1 MERNPHQIRRSGT
14 AHQFEFH
21 EFVPGPSSHE
31 TKLDCT
37 KAVSSVVRPI
47 LTDSFSIPRHISET
61 CETKQG
67 VYSTTQSDFVRTNTV
82 KEMNSQIFYQPPP
95 SGPLIDSSSGSITN
109 NPTIAFS
116 SHCNTMKEEPV
127 TTNLSLENTNNYLP
141 PCKGVFDNKNFF
153 FWVATND
160 HSAGSFSECGVCGPE
175 KAIWVPNL
183 SETGEPIIEAT
194 SGHGQTI
201 KIDPVDTFWIQ
212 CDCCEKW
219 FHGNCVGVEEYE
231 DALIDKFHCSPL
243 RDVILRHR
251 FAFDDLSQAH
261 LPPEIG
267 TELWIKKF
275 VETEENIPPPD
286 EDNAVVFEN
295 GFDFMERFNR
305 KEEWRKVFLIK
316 VARGLELRVPEKED
330 NFGLHSIV
338 EIFGRSFKVDTIDVY
353 RQVTHSMSIGAFY
366 DKMIS
371 KERPRLYNI
380 LSLEFSQNEAM
391 RKIISPPI
399 LVLELSFVHKL
410 WPDKND
416 LINWDPELRQIVEV
430 VEEHRRNKPE
440 VALFCL
446 CGMAGSYTDFHI
458 DFGGSSVWYHIY
470 TGRKVFYIV
479 EPTTEYLDL
488 FENYQRSENKT
499 EVFFGDL
506 LPNGALRRMVIY
518 EGQTLMIPSGWIHAV
533 YTPVDSLVFGGNFIH
548 ALNAPMQL
556 RIYEM
561 EQRLKKEIGTEEKF
575 LFPHFELVN
584 WYAARSFI
592 LEHLRES
599 NDEGNRADQ
608 YIVDAAKALLP
619 RLKEWMRRD
628 KEEKSAAT
636 QSSFSDVLA
645 KLQKEINKQERVRR
659 SLSPRNSRERCSDSV
674 SVKNLPESNTASLLA
689 DDGAFEGNPSS
700 SRLDSI
706 ESDSEIPIDF
716 RIKLTKKGKSYESS
730 VIEKPDP
737 MLEDVNMTQMF
748 ARRSSS
754 GRQPRP
760 AAWLAAAVGLDELE
774 KTSKRLEE
782 SGEQFALREPI
793 LYDAE
798 MERACEEEEAELLRE
813 EKRKKGKNKMATSKN
828 YFPVRTV
835 KKKKLSTAKQRLAAK
850 LKLK

>member
-1 MERNPHQIRRSGT
+1 
-14 AHQFEFH
+14 
-21 EFVPGPSSHE
+21 
-31 TKLDCT
+31 
-37 KAVSSVVRPI
+37 
-47 LTDSFSIPRHISET
+47 
-61 CETKQG
+61 
-67 VYSTTQSDFVRTNTV
+67 
-82 KEMNSQIFYQPPP
+82 
-95 SGPLIDSSSGSITN
+95 
-109 NPTIAFS
+109 
-116 SHCNTMKEEPV
+116 
-127 TTNLSLENTNNYLP
+127 
-141 PCKGVFDNKNFF
+141 
-153 FWVATND
+153 
-160 HSAGSFSECGVCGPE
+160 
-175 KAIWVPNL
+175 
-183 SETGEPIIEAT
+183 SETGEPLIEPT
-194 SGHGQTI
+194 SGHGQTV

-231 DALIDKFHCSPL
+231 DALIDKFHCCSCSLTNGPTKMRNVL
-243 RDVILRHR
+243 LRHR
-251 FAFDDLSQAH
+251 YAFDDMSQAN

-267 TELWIKKF
+267 TEAWISKF
-275 VETEENIPPPD
+275 VETEGNIPLPC
-286 EDNAVVFEN
+286 EDQAVVFEN
-295 GFDFMERFNR
+295 GFQFMEHFKR
-305 KEEWRKVFLIK
+305 KEEWKKVYLIK
-316 VARGLELRVPEKED
+316 VAGGLELRVPEKED

-338 EIFGRSFKVDTIDVY
+338 ELFGRSFKVDTIDVY
-353 RQVTHSMSIGAFY
+353 RQVTHSMSIGVFY
-366 DKMIS
+366 DKMTA

-391 RKIISPPI
+391 CKLVSPPI

-410 WPDKND
+410 WPDRND

-430 VEEHRRNKPE
+430 LEEHRRNKPE

-470 TGRKVFYIV
+470 QGKKIFYLI
-479 EPTTEYLDL
+479 EPTVEYLNL
-488 FENYQRSENKT
+488 FEKYQRSENKT

-506 LPNGALRRMVIY
+506 LPPGALRRLVIH

-533 YTPVDSLVFGGNFIH
+533 YTPVDSLVFGGNFLH
-548 ALNAPMQL
+548 ALNTPMQL
-556 RIYEM
+556 RVYDM
-561 EQRLKKEIGTEEKF
+561 EQRLKKEIGTEDRF

-592 LEHLRES
+592 LEHLREA

-608 YIVDAAKALLP
+608 YIMEAALALLP
-619 RLKEWMRRD
+619 HLKEWMRRD
-628 KEEKSAAT
+628 KEEKSGVT
-636 QSSFSDVLA
+636 QWSFGDVLV

-659 SLSPRNSRERCSDSV
+659 SFSPKSRSPKKKTKKRKSEENDSFTGENQNCFSDGV
-674 SVKNLPESNTASLLA
+674 SLTCPCTVEPEVNMPPLLA
-689 DDGAFEGNPSS
+689 QNETFEANPTTSS
-700 SRLDSI
+700 KLDSA

-716 RIKLTKKGKSYESS
+716 RIKLTKKGKSYASS
-730 VIEKPDP
+730 VVEKPDP

-782 SGEQFALREPI
+782 AGEQFALREPVS
-793 LYDAE
+793 YDAE

-813 EKRKKGKNKMATSKN
+813 ENRRKTKNKIGIRPAEK
-828 YFPVRTV
+828 TV
-835 KKKKLSTAKQRLAAK
+835 QMRRMPKKKPSTAKQRLAAK